1 MNNIARYCI
10 SETRLILRGCKD
22 KGKMFQW
29 DKVDFKRLQRQRKM
43 YQWDKVDFKR
53 LQRQRKMFPQ
63 LVAKIPVTTHFKNTA
78 SRITFQIKTGIIL
91 NC

>member
-1 MNNIARYCI
+1 MDNIARYCI

-22 KGKMFQW
+22 KYCK
-29 DKVDFKRLQRQRKM
+29 DKG
-43 YQWDKVDFKR
+43 
-53 LQRQRKMFPQ
+53 KMFPQ
-63 LVAKIPVTTHFKNTA
+63 LVEKIPVTTNLKNTE